1 MQIFAIAAQ
10 HADRHACGVTIYVN
24 LVIIAGM
31 LELLQTS
38 GALTEAEKFDQ
49 SLQSSS
55 SSSTAGAAGS
65 AWLPVEDVVS
75 DSAAEKAATE
85 AGGLCCRPL
94 YGVLWCSFEHV
105 VHMVAPPEC
114 YQSCC

>member
-1 MQIFAIAAQ
+1 
-10 HADRHACGVTIYVN
+10 
-24 LVIIAGM
+24 M

-55 SSSTAGAAGS
+55 SSSAVGAAGS

-75 DSAAEKAATE
+75 DSAAKKATAESGGCCCEKQLVHLPAFGWCVLHCGTAWLV
-85 AGGLCCRPL
+85 GGGC
-94 YGVLWCSFEHV
+94 W
-105 VHMVAPPEC
+105 
-114 YQSCC
+114 